1 MYPPFFQIFLFRR
14 RANCSNDLWLLID
27 MECRII
33 TNSVQIRS
41 AGSTGMTT
49 ARYVN
54 VKASYFMKIGSIIE
68 YNIKF
73 SCKLTK
79 QGYVHFY

>member
-1 MYPPFFQIFLFRR
+1 MHHEKKNYPPVFQIFLFRR

-41 AGSTGMTT
+41 AGSMTT

-54 VKASYFMKIGSIIE
+54 VKAFHYE
-68 YNIKF
+68 NRVNYRV
-73 SCKLTK
+73 
-79 QGYVHFY
+79 YY